1 MGTSRAKRGTP
12 LSEALPELA
21 AEWHPTKNG
30 DLTPDDISFGSATK
44 VWWQRNCVVGE
55 PPHEW
60 TTSPNQ
66 RTRDPNNIGG
76 CAVCRGLQV
85 QVGVNDLVSLAPE
98 AAREWHPSKNGDL
111 RVENMIA
118 GSHKRVWWRCSSCE
132 HNGKHLLGDV
142 HYLEPDVRRVAAYEL
157 LQQKER
163 LNRATQ
169 LPTQLHKL
177 SVNGIP
183 PKTVTFYLPR

>member
-1 MGTSRAKRGTP
+1 MSGP
-12 LSEALPELA
+12 LPESTDSRPKQ
-21 AEWHPTKNG
+21 H
-30 DLTPDDISFGSATK
+30 
-44 VWWQRNCVVGE
+44 R
-55 PPHEW
+55 
-60 TTSPNQ
+60 
-66 RTRDPNNIGG
+66 G

-118 GSHKRVWWRCSSCE
+118 GSHKECGGVAVRVST
-132 HNGKHLLGDV
+132 NGKHLLGDV